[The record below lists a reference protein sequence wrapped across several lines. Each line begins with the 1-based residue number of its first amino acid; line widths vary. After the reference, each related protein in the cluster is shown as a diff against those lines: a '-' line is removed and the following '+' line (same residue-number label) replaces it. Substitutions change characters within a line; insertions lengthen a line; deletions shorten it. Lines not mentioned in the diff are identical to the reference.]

1 MDGADQLQYEGE
13 EYADLIVFYLNKPEL
28 LKKYAGTIIHYIN
41 EAFAVVHVP
50 ISQMPTHIVS
60 TYGYSVMPKLYGLTS
75 EISLEES
82 GVSRLRATPNFDL
95 RGSGV
100 LVGVIDT
107 GIDYT
112 NPVFIKPDG
121 TTKII
126 SLWDQTIDT
135 IPISGKLKFGS
146 EYKSE
151 EINQALASENPQDI
165 VPSRDNNGHGTMM
178 AAVAVGNENPREGFT
193 GIAPDAEL
201 VIVKLKQAKQYL
213 RNFYVIPDDVDCY
226 QENHIMWGV
235 QYCEWIARELNR
247 PIVICCGLGTSQG
260 AHYGS
265 SYLSNFMS
273 IVGKF
278 PNTVVVTSIGN
289 EGTSGRH
296 YYSTVDPTI
305 GFQTVELNVGENE
318 GGFSMELW
326 GDAPGIYTLDITSP
340 SNEYIAKISSGLRQS
355 QEIKFVF
362 DNTMIN
368 IDSLIAESLTGE
380 QLILIRFRNV
390 SAGIWKFRV
399 FSQGSLSTGFH
410 IWLPMGNMISN
421 NTYFINPDIYTTL
434 LAPGTATIPITITAY
449 NTANNNLYLGSSRG
463 YTRDNKVKPD
473 LAAPGVNYIAPNQN
487 KEFVNY
493 TGTGVAAAHTAGLVA
508 MILEWGVVK
517 GYQPDLDSMDV
528 KNYLIRGAKRN
539 PSIQYPN
546 KDWGYGIIDVFNAFN
561 IFRTDF
567 GIV

>member
-1 MDGADQLQYEGE
+1 MHGADQLLYEGE

-28 LKKYAGTIIHYIN
+28 LKKYAGTIIDYMN

-50 ISQMPTHIVS
+50 ISQISTNIIS

-75 EISLEES
+75 EISMKES
-82 GVSRLRATPNFDL
+82 GVDRLRATPNFNL

-100 LVGVIDT
+100 LVGIIDT

-126 SLWDQTIDT
+126 SIWDQTIDT
-135 IPISGKLKFGS
+135 VSTSHDLKFGS
-146 EYKSE
+146 VYKSE

-178 AAVAVGNENPREGFT
+178 AAVAVGNENINEGFT

-226 QENHIMWGV
+226 QENHIMWGI
-235 QYCEWIARELNR
+235 QYCDWIARELNR

-260 AHYGS
+260 PHYGS

-296 YYSTVDPTI
+296 YYSTIDPAI
-305 GFQTVELNVGENE
+305 GFHTVELNVGENE

-326 GDAPGIYTLDITSP
+326 GNPPGIYTIDITSP
-340 SNEYIAKISSGLRQS
+340 SNEYISKISSGLRQS
-355 QEIKFVF
+355 QEIKFLF
-362 DNTMIN
+362 DNTIIN
-368 IDSLIAESLTGE
+368 IDNLIAESLTGE
-380 QLILIRFRNV
+380 QLILMRFRNV
-390 SAGIWKFRV
+390 SAGIWTFKV
-399 FSQGSLSTGFH
+399 YSQGNLTTGFH

-421 NTYFINPDIYTTL
+421 NTRFINPDINTTL
-434 LAPGTATIPITITAY
+434 LAPGSATNPITITAY
-449 NTANNNLYLGSSRG
+449 NTTNNNLYVGSSRG
-463 YTRDNKVKPD
+463 YTRNNKVKPD
-473 LAAPGVNYIAPNQN
+473 LAAPGVNYTAPNQN
-487 KEFVNY
+487 KEFVSY
-493 TGTGVAAAHTAGLVA
+493 TGTGVATAHTAGLVA

-517 GYQPDLDSMDV
+517 GYQPGLDSLDV

-561 IFRTDF
+561 VFRTDF